1 MVDIDDYINKLN
13 AEIEH
18 LKNINQS
25 LRNEIRIQR
34 YEIAGYR
41 DTINTLLS
49 WDKPPEYNKETDF
62 NAQY

>member
-18 LKNINQS
+18 LKNLNQS

-34 YEIAGYR
+34 YEIEGYR
-41 DTINTLLS
+41 DTINSLLN
-49 WDKPPEYNKETDF
+49 WEQNKEMNF
-62 NAQY
+62 NVNN

>member
-13 AEIEH
+13 IEIEH

-34 YEIAGYR
+34 YEIAGYK
-41 DTINTLLS
+41 DTIKTLLE
-49 WDKPPEYNKETDF
+49 WDKPPEHNNQMDF
-62 NAQY
+62 HA